1 MRVLLAD
8 HHPSTLWALRS
19 LVGKQKGFTVVGEA
33 TEATSLLTQ
42 ADALKPD
49 LVLLDWGLPGR
60 AADLIDRLHAIDPR
74 PRVVA
79 MSSRLETGRAA
90 LAGGADAF
98 VSKGDEPDWL
108 LETLHRYAKDT
119 SKKEGGAD

>member
-19 LVGKQKGFTVVGEA
+19 LVGKQQGLTVVGDA
-33 TEATSLLTQ
+33 TEAKSLLTQ
-42 ADALKPD
+42 AEALKPD
-49 LVLLDWGLPGR
+49 LVLLDWELPGR
-60 AADLIDRLHAIDPR
+60 AADLIDVLHAIDPR
-74 PRVVA
+74 PKVVA

-90 LAGGADAF
+90 LAAGADAF

-108 LETLHRYAKDT
+108 LETLHLYAKRNKSGT
-119 SKKEGGAD
+119 SGS

>member
-19 LVGKQKGFTVVGEA
+19 LVGGQQGLTVIGEV
-33 TEATSLLTQ
+33 TEAESLLTQ
-42 ADALKPD
+42 AEALQPD

-60 AADLIDRLHAIDPR
+60 PADLIERLHAIDPR
-74 PRVVA
+74 PRVMA
-79 MSSRLETGRAA
+79 MSSRLETGRAT
-90 LAGGADAF
+90 LAAGVDAF

-108 LETLHRYAKDT
+108 LEVLRKYAKHIEDECG
-119 SKKEGGAD
+119 S

>member
-19 LVGKQKGFTVVGEA
+19 LVGKQEGFTVVGEA

-42 ADALKPD
+42 AEALKPD
-49 LVLLDWGLPGR
+49 LVLLDWDLPERPAGLIG
-60 AADLIDRLHAIDPR
+60 RLHAIDPR

-90 LAGGADAF
+90 LSAGADAF
-98 VSKGDEPDWL
+98 ISKGDEPDWL
-108 LETLHRYAKDT
+108 LETLRLYAKRDT
-119 SKKEGGAD
+119 SGKSGS

>member
-42 ADALKPD
+42 AEALKPD
-49 LVLLDWGLPGR
+49 LVLLDWELPGR
-60 AADLIDRLHAIDPR
+60 PTDLIERLHAIDPR
-74 PRVVA
+74 PRVMA
-79 MSSRLETGRAA
+79 MSSRLETGRAT
-90 LAGGADAF
+90 LAAGVDAF

-108 LETLHRYAKDT
+108 LEVLRKYAKHIEDECG
-119 SKKEGGAD
+119 S

>member
-33 TEATSLLTQ
+33 TEATSLLIQ
-42 ADALKPD
+42 AEALKPD

-60 AADLIDRLHAIDPR
+60 PADLIERLHVIDPR
-74 PRVVA
+74 PKVVA
-79 MSSRLETGRAA
+79 MSSRLESGRAA
-90 LAGGADAF
+90 LAGGVDAF

-108 LETLHRYAKDT
+108 LETLRKYAKPTKDECG
-119 SKKEGGAD
+119 S